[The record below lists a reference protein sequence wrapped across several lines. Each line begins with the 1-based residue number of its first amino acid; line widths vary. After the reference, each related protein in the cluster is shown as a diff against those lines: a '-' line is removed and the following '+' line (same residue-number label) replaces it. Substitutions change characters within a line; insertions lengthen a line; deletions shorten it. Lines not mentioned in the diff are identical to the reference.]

1 MEAAISANADQDV
14 IIKDIHKKWR
24 SSLAQMLIQGV
35 HRKTYKRLEATTSAN
50 ADQDVVIKDTHK
62 TQKSHS

>member
-1 MEAAISANADQDV
+1 
-14 IIKDIHKKWR
+14 
-24 SSLAQMLIQGV
+24 MLIQGV